1 MIQDNVLVRIVMV
14 LSAFVVL
21 MWLVDLAHEPEG
33 VLIAQ
38 VAAHG
43 GSDRGEGVPTTLDE
57 TLRQLERRQ
66 LSGSSY

>member
-1 MIQDNVLVRIVMV
+1 MIRDNVLVRIVMV

-21 MWLVDLAHEPEG
+21 MWLIDRAHEPEG

-38 VAAHG
+38 VAALS

-57 TLRQLERRQ
+57 TLRHLVGRQ